1 MNYDSIIMSQHD
13 EHLCAF
19 NSGYQHSHS
28 QEAYNKEH
36 AIVGK
41 YIGSRVAKDQY
52 KTMLK
57 YRNIRTMTDG
67 ISFASKKES
76 KRYCELKVLK
86 QCGEVQYF
94 LRQVPFHLPGNV
106 KYLCDF
112 YVVWKNGSIGI
123 EDVKGKKTQT
133 YIMKKKMVE
142 ALYPIKI
149 VEL

>member
-1 MNYDSIIMSQHD
+1 
-13 EHLCAF
+13 
-19 NSGYQHSHS
+19 
-28 QEAYNKEH
+28 
-36 AIVGK
+36 
-41 YIGSRVAKDQY
+41 
-52 KTMLK
+52 MLK